1 MNEFW
6 SAPNFDMFPEKYG
19 LKTPTIDDLMT
30 AIHGSAMRLNR
41 SNQSLS
47 SSAFATESDS
57 LKNVFLLKYNLH
69 GHKLVG
75 WQMKCRRFSSGT
87 FLHRESNFF
96 LIFLFLIW
104 PFSSNIFDL
113 SFIRFQR
120 NVWTFQIWIF
130 HLRLW
135 IFEYWLYW
143 CLTAR

>member
-57 LKNVFLLKYNLH
+57 WKNVFLLKYNLH
-69 GHKLVG
+69 GHIG
-75 WQMKCRRFSSGT
+75 RMTNEMSQIFFWNISY
-87 FLHRESNFF
+87 RESNFF
-96 LIFLFLIW
+96 LIFLYLIW
-104 PFSSNIFDL
+104 PFSSNVFDL